1 MRTLLVLA
9 AAVLAPLGAF
19 GCDGLKNDL
28 KADPAA
34 SSVAAPGVNASPT
47 GVTVGAL
54 PAGTVAVNAGSVGA
68 TAPGAAAVVSAAPG
82 GSGAAV
88 VNANG
93 TKVVAKPNGA
103 TNVQTGGVKVQT
115 DGKGG
120 STVVVPG
127 VGTVVT
133 H

>member
-1 MRTLLVLA
+1 MRSLLVLA
-9 AAVLAPLGAF
+9 TAVLAPLGAF

-34 SSVAAPGVNASPT
+34 SSVAAPGVSASPT
-47 GVTVGAL
+47 GVTVGGG
-54 PAGTVAVNAGSVGA
+54 PAGTV
-68 TAPGAAAVVSAAPG
+68 AAAVVSAAPG
-82 GSGAAV
+82 APASTV